1 MIHAI
6 LLSDETKRDGAIAPN
21 LIREIGEINS
31 LTTDSGYDEL
41 KVYQTALNYMKPNGK
56 IIIHPRANAVVSAS
70 KKAALRQRDQHVK
83 EIQSKGIF
91 EWRKTSGYY
100 QQSKVENAFYRYKTI
115 IGDHLK
121 SRREDSRLVE
131 SILTCNL
138 LNKFRL
144 MTKPQSE
151 LIPK

>member
-1 MIHAI
+1 MITRIELYRGIFAWR
-6 LLSDETKRDGAIAPN
+6 KN
-21 LIREIGEINS
+21 
-31 LTTDSGYDEL
+31 SGYD
-41 KVYQTALNYMKPNGK
+41 
-56 IIIHPRANAVVSAS
+56 
-70 KKAALRQRDQHVK
+70 
-83 EIQSKGIF
+83 
-91 EWRKTSGYY
+91 
-100 QQSKVENAFYRYKTI
+100 QQSKVENSFYRYKTI

-131 SILTCNL
+131 SILACNL

>member
-1 MIHAI
+1 MS
-6 LLSDETKRDGAIAPN
+6 LNDETKRDGAIAPN
-21 LIREIGEINS
+21 PIREMGEINS

-41 KVYQTALNYMKPNGK
+41 KVYQTALNYMKPTGK
-56 IIIHPRANAVVSAS
+56 IIIHPRSNAVISAS
-70 KKAALRQRDQHVK
+70 KNAALRQRDQHVK

-91 EWRKTSGYY
+91 EWRKTSGYD
-100 QQSKVENAFYRYKTI
+100 QQSKVGNAFYRYKTI

-131 SILTCNL
+131 SILAYNL
-138 LNKFRL
+138 LNQCRS

-151 LIPK
+151 LISK

>member
-1 MIHAI
+1 MIHVVS
-6 LLSDETKRDGAIAPN
+6 LSDETKKDGVVAPN

-31 LTTDSGYDEL
+31 LTTDIGYDEL

-56 IIIHPRANAVVSAS
+56 IIIHPRSNTVVSAS
-70 KKAALRQRDQHVK
+70 KKVALRQRGQHVK
-83 EIQSKGIF
+83 EIQSRGVF
-91 EWRKTSGYY
+91 EWRY
-100 QQSKVENAFYRYKTI
+100 QQSKVENSFYRYKTI

-131 SILTCNL
+131 SILACNL
-138 LNKFRL
+138 LNQFRS

>member
-1 MIHAI
+1 MARVNGHDINMVN
-6 LLSDETKRDGAIAPN
+6 E
-21 LIREIGEINS
+21 REEAGESYI
-31 LTTDSGYDEL
+31 YDEF
-41 KVYQTALNYMKPNGK
+41 KVYQTALNHMKLNGK
-56 IIIHPRANAVVSAS
+56 IVIHPRSNAVVSAT

-83 EIQSKGIF
+83 EIQSRGVF

-100 QQSKVENAFYRYKTI
+100 QQSKVENSFYRYKTI

-131 SILTCNL
+131 SILACNL